1 VVYGEAVLPTARST
15 PFEPHN
21 VCHREIPFLG
31 RLESPAEL
39 QRVLHVEVEQV
50 RIGGCVVRPVAELHD
65 EQHTGHRIQLFGGP
79 SHGGIKVRCQFL
91 CGHQLQN
98 GVPKQ
103 MLPPA
108 RESSIGNRRKKAF
121 ELDKQACLTRIF
133 QIPQLTAP

>member
-1 VVYGEAVLPTARST
+1 VRVHLCEFFCAKQPDVAFDRASAAALI
-15 PFEPHN
+15 F
-21 VCHREIPFLG
+21 
-31 RLESPAEL
+31 RLQM
-39 QRVLHVEVEQV
+39 QRVLHVEVEHV

-79 SHGGIKVRCQFL
+79 SHSGIKVLGQFL

-108 RESSIGNRRKKAF
+108 RETSISNRRKKAF
-121 ELDKQACLTRIF
+121 ELVKQACLSRIF